1 MRLLRIT
8 TLYPSYIDAFYR
20 GQPGLAREPYAVQRS
35 RLDEDF
41 FGWADSWSFAL
52 APLGWETQDV
62 AMNAAPLQRAWARE
76 HGAKVFASGERIAI
90 EQARE
95 FRPDLLWYDHDDAA
109 LLQAIRE
116 RVPGLRG
123 VLGWTGSALGRT
135 GAWPQIQLMLSCAPE
150 AVLAC
155 ESRGLKAALL
165 PHAFDPRV
173 AERLPDLPPRWDA
186 SFIGQLVEGAG
197 FHGGR
202 LRLLAEVATRVPIEL
217 FVPRPPRTWRSRIRR
232 AVSALTGR
240 RKGAPVPPAIAAAHD
255 GVYGLAMYQVLRESR
270 AALNIHADSSPR
282 FASNMRLFEATGVGT
297 CLVTDWKENIGALF
311 EPDREVLTYRDAS
324 ECAALLSRL
333 SKHPDEAA
341 AIGAAGRRRTLAA
354 HTFAHRAPLLDG
366 HLRSL
371 LR

>member
-20 GQPGLAREPYAVQRS
+20 GHPGLAREPYAVQRS

-62 AMNAAPLQRAWARE
+62 AMNAA
-76 HGAKVFASGERIAI
+76 
-90 EQARE
+90 
-95 FRPDLLWYDHDDAA
+95 
-109 LLQAIRE
+109 
-116 RVPGLRG
+116 
-123 VLGWTGSALGRT
+123 
-135 GAWPQIQLMLSCAPE
+135 
-150 AVLAC
+150 
-155 ESRGLKAALL
+155 LL

-186 SFIGQLVEGAG
+186 SFIAQLVEGAG

-324 ECAALLSRL
+324 ECA
-333 SKHPDEAA
+333 
-341 AIGAAGRRRTLAA
+341 
-354 HTFAHRAPLLDG
+354 
-366 HLRSL
+366 
-371 LR
+371 